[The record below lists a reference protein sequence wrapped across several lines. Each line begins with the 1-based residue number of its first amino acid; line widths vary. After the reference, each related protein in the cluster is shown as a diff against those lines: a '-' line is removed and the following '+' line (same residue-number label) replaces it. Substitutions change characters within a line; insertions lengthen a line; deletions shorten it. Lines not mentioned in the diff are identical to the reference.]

1 MNYSWLKAL
10 HIIAVLTWVG
20 GMLVAGV
27 VIGAA
32 SGGKAALPATFVEAV
47 RRWDRRV
54 TSPAMLAVWALGLA
68 LAYAGSWF
76 QQGWLGAKIAVVL
89 VLSALHGMI
98 SGKLRRLA
106 GGQTADV
113 GIVARAPLLVLA
125 AAGIIVALVVT
136 KPF

>member
-1 MNYSWLKAL
+1 MAYSWLKVL

-27 VIGAA
+27 IIGAA
-32 SGGKAALPATFVEAV
+32 STGKAALPATFVDAV
-47 RRWDRRV
+47 RRWDRGV

-68 LAYAGSWF
+68 LGYAGSWF
-76 QQGWLGAKIAVVL
+76 QHGWLGAKIAIVL

-98 SGKLRRLA
+98 SGTLRRL
-106 GGQTADV
+106 GGNQAADV
-113 GIVARAPLLVLA
+113 GIVARAPFLVLA
-125 AAGIIVALVVT
+125 AASIVVALVVT